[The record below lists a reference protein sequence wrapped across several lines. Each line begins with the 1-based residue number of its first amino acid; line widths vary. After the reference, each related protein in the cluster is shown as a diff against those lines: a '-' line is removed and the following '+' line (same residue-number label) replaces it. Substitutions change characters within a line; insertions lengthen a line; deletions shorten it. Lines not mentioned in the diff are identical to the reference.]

1 MALSEEEVR
10 HVAWLSRLEL
20 TDDEVRLYA
29 RQLGKILEY
38 VEMLR
43 RVDTSDVEPMITA
56 TVEGNVFRPDQPR
69 PGLPRE
75 EALQAAPEQDGE
87 YFRVPRVIE

>member
-38 VEMLR
+38 VEMLK

>member
-1 MALSEEEVR
+1 
-10 HVAWLSRLEL
+10 
-20 TDDEVRLYA
+20 
-29 RQLGKILEY
+29 
-38 VEMLR
+38 
-43 RVDTSDVEPMITA
+43 
-56 TVEGNVFRPDQPR
+56 VEGNVFRPDQPR